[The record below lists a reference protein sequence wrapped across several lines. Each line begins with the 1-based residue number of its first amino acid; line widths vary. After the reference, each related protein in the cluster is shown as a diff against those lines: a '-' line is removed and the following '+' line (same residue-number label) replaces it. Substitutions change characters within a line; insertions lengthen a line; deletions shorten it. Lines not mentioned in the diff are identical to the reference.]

1 MHSMLQK
8 LKTFTVRI
16 LSSWRPDNSLLQE
29 RLYYAEG
36 RHHPRHPRH
45 GTLKGLD
52 VCTNS

>member
-8 LKTFTVRI
+8 FMILIAHV

-36 RHHPRHPRH
+36 RHHPHHPRH

-52 VCTNS
+52 VCANS